1 MTPGN
6 VSSEAEKSKDRAV
19 KIMLFVLLA
28 LFYFEF
34 ITFKKTFYSYDT
46 ITTYV
51 PMRMYGYEQ
60 LKTGKLPLWAN
71 EIGSGY
77 PLLAEGQGSFF
88 YPPNFLFMFLP
99 WGVALNLLILLHCF
113 LASWFMYIYA
123 REINLS
129 RQAAFLSAVVFAYNG
144 FFTSRFQH
152 FVILQVGVWLPLT
165 FFFIEKI
172 RKEKKPAYFSILGAI
187 SALQSLA
194 FFPQMFLYCFL
205 VSAAYAIVR
214 LSNVKLLSLF
224 FLSAAAGLLL
234 SGVQLFPSLELV
246 EHSVRAKGIVSARE
260 TIRDDL
266 SWKYVP
272 SLFLPG
278 FSLHQSAIE
287 KFKTVETQ
295 GYAGIV
301 ATILALLSLFKNK
314 KKEALFFAVLIPA
327 AFCLSFGSGNILSR
341 AILSLPVFR
350 FFAAPVRFLFFF
362 AFGVSIL
369 AGFGMDSLRLKK
381 QYGILILL
389 LVVIDFYVFSVS
401 KNLIKTD
408 AEKFYNLPVNLTQF
422 LKQDNAPYRIFW
434 DKGYPELAPNVNL
447 IHGVHSVNLH
457 TPLFV
462 SRYWDIMQVFLEEK
476 NGKILNM
483 LNVKYI
489 FRENNSIIMNEHALP
504 RAYVVHRARF
514 FKNKNDILKKIASDS
529 FSPEREVLLEGEG
542 KDFRGASGSNFSP
555 VSILKYSSNEIS
567 MKTNLK
573 RSGFLV
579 LSDTFYPG
587 WKAAVD
593 GKETK
598 IYIANYAFRAIY
610 LGEGNHK
617 IQFYY
622 SPLSFKVGLLVSV
635 SSVLILFT
643 SFMLT
648 RSKKF
653 TSQLRV

>member
-1 MTPGN
+1 MTQDNP
-6 VSSEAEKSKDRAV
+6 SSEAEKSKDRTV
-19 KIMLFVLLA
+19 KILLFLLLA

-99 WGVALNLLILLHCF
+99 WDVALNSLILLHCF
-113 LASWFMYIYA
+113 LASLFMYLYA

-144 FFTSRFQH
+144 FSTSRFQH

-165 FFFIEKI
+165 FYFIEKI
-172 RKEKKPAYFSILGAI
+172 RKEKNLVTFSILGAI

-205 VSAAYAIVR
+205 VSAAYAFVR
-214 LSNVKLLSLF
+214 LSDVKLISLF
-224 FLSAAAGLLL
+224 VLSSAAGLLL
-234 SGVQLFPSLELV
+234 SGVQLLPTLELV
-246 EHSVRAKGIVSARE
+246 EHSVRAKGIVSAQE
-260 TIRDDL
+260 TIRDAL
-266 SWKYVP
+266 SWKHVP
-272 SLFLPG
+272 HLFLPD
-278 FSLHQSAIE
+278 FSLRQSAVE
-287 KFKTVETQ
+287 KFKTIEMQ
-295 GYAGIV
+295 GYVGIIAAV
-301 ATILALLSLFKNK
+301 LALLSLFKNK
-314 KKEALFFAVLIPA
+314 KKEILFFAILIPA

-341 AILSLPVFR
+341 AVLLLPVFR
-350 FFAAPVRFLFFF
+350 YFAAPVRFLFFF

-369 AGFGMDSLRLKK
+369 AGFGLDSLRLKK
-381 QYGILILL
+381 THGILILL
-389 LVVIDFYVFSVS
+389 LVIIDLYVFSVS

-422 LKQDNAPYRIFW
+422 LKQDKSLYRIFW
-434 DKGYPELAPNVNL
+434 NKGFPELAPNVNL
-447 IHGVHSVNLH
+447 IHGIQSVNLH
-457 TPLFV
+457 TPLFIN
-462 SRYWDIMQVFLEEK
+462 RYWELMQLYLEGK
-476 NGKILNM
+476 NEKILNL

-489 FRENNSIIMNEHALP
+489 FHENNSIVLNKQVMP
-504 RAYVVHRARF
+504 RAFVVHQTRF
-514 FKNKNDILKKIASDS
+514 LKNKSDILKALASDT
-529 FSPEREVLLEGEG
+529 FNPEHEVILEG
-542 KDFRGASGSNFSP
+542 KQKNMNSPSGANFSP
-555 VSILKYSSNEIS
+555 VEILNYSPDEIS
-567 MKTNLK
+567 IEANLK
-573 RSGFLV
+573 HEGYLV
-579 LSDTFYPG
+579 LSDTYYPG
-587 WKAAVD
+587 WKASVD

-598 IYIANYAFRAIY
+598 IYIGNYALRAIH
-610 LGEGNHK
+610 LGKGNHK

-622 SPLSFKVGLLVSV
+622 RPASFKAGILVSL
-635 SSVLILFT
+635 SGVLILLASFT
-643 SFMLT
+643 LA

-653 TSQLRV
+653 ALRL